1 MPMKRPPVL
10 TAEERNAALEKA
22 RSSRSRR
29 SEVKSFVRSGKLSID
44 DVLTLASS
52 DDAIAKMRVVELL
65 ESFSGVGK
73 VRAIATLDRLGISR
87 TRRLQ
92 GLGIHQRE
100 GLIKEFSIPQVSLDR
115 GALIVLSGPGG
126 VGKSTVS
133 KEIRKRNDFWV
144 SVSATT
150 RGPREN
156 EVHGV
161 DYIFMS
167 DEEFD
172 RGISNGFFLEWAA
185 FAGARYGTPRQQV
198 LDAIH
203 DGKDVLL
210 EIEINGA
217 KQVKASWSDSILVFL
232 EPPTWEDLISR
243 LEGRA
248 TDSPERRAERLA
260 LAQDEMAQAPF
271 FDHILVNDEVEKV
284 VASLIRLVHSQRS

>member
-1 MPMKRPPVL
+1 MKRPPVL
-10 TAEERNAALEKA
+10 SADERNAALEKA

-29 SEVKSFVRSGKLSID
+29 SEVKSFVRSGKYSID
-44 DVLTLASS
+44 DVLTLASN
-52 DDAIAKMRVVELL
+52 DDAVAKMRVVELL
-65 ESFSGVGK
+65 ESFTGVGK

-100 GLIKEFSIPQVSLDR
+100 GLIKEFSIPQVSLDQ

-150 RGPREN
+150 RAPREN

>member
-1 MPMKRPPVL
+1 MKNPPIL

-29 SEVKSFVRSGKLSID
+29 ATVKADVRSGILTMR
-44 DVLTLASS
+44 DVIELAKS

-65 ESFSGVGK
+65 ESFAGVGK
-73 VRAIATLDRLGISR
+73 VRAIATLDRLAISR
-87 TRRLQ
+87 TRRVQ
-92 GLGIHQRE
+92 GLGTHQRDA
-100 GLIKEFSIPQVSLDR
+100 LIKEFSIPHMSLIS
-115 GALIVLSGPGG
+115 GSLIVLSGPGG

-133 KEIRKRNDFWV
+133 KEIRKSNDFWV

-150 RGPREN
+150 RAPREN

-172 RGISNGFFLEWAA
+172 RGISNGFFLEWAH
-185 FAGARYGTPRQQV
+185 FAGARYGTPRQHV
-198 LDAIH
+198 LDALH

-217 KQVKASWSDSILVFL
+217 KQVKESWSDSILVFL
-232 EPPTWEDLISR
+232 EPPTWEDLVSR

-284 VASLIRLVHSQRS
+284 VASLIRLAHSQRS